1 MRTSLMKNE
10 KGFTLIEMM
19 VVVIIVGVLAA
30 IAVPTY
36 TGYVKRATTAEATS
50 TCGAIWG
57 AMQIY
62 ALELPLVDA
71 GDRVAIDTLYNINTS
86 GAVYYDYAVVVT
98 GDTTITATGRSGTRA
113 EGVTVVFD
121 PLATTPATRTVTTG
135 L

>member
-1 MRTSLMKNE
+1 MKNE

-62 ALELPLVDA
+62 MLETSFSGSYSGA
-71 GDRVAIDTLYNINTS
+71 SIDSTFNVNTS
-86 GAVYYDYAVVVT
+86 QMMYYDYSISDT
-98 GDTTITATGRSGTRA
+98 DTTITATGRSGTRA
-113 EGVTVVFD
+113 EGVTVKFD
-121 PLATTPATRTVTTG
+121 PSKRNPAERTVTTG

>member
-1 MRTSLMKNE
+1 MRSE

-62 ALELPLVDA
+62 ALESALQA
-71 GDRVAIDTLYNINTS
+71 ASDRVAIDSLYNLDTS
-86 GAVYYDYAVVVT
+86 GVVYYDYAISLT
-98 GDTTITATGRSGTRA
+98 DTSITATGKTGTRA
-113 EGVTVVFD
+113 EGVTVKFD
-121 PLATTPATRTVTTG
+121 PSQTTPATRTVTTG

>member
-50 TCGAIWG
+50 TCGAVWG
-57 AMQIY
+57 SMQIY
-62 ALELPLVDA
+62 ALEEPLVA
-71 GDRVAIDTLYNINTS
+71 AANRTIIDSIYNINTS
-86 GAVYYDYAVVVT
+86 GVVYYDYEVDLT
-98 GDTTITATGRSGTRA
+98 DTTIVATGRTGTRA
-113 EGVTVVFD
+113 EGVTVTFD
-121 PLATTPATRTVTTG
+121 PSQTTPSTRTVTTG

>member
-1 MRTSLMKNE
+1 MGGSIRSE

-62 ALELPLVDA
+62 ALESDLVA
-71 GDRVAIDTLYNINTS
+71 ASDRAAIDSIYNVDTS
-86 GAVYYDYAVVVT
+86 GAVYYDYAIDLS
-98 GDTTITATGRSGTRA
+98 DTTITATGRANTRA
-113 EGVTVVFD
+113 NGVTVEFD
-121 PLATTPATRTVTTG
+121 PSQTDPASRTTITG